1 MRCHKCQEQLEGLI
15 PDIRNSDWLK
25 LFYYLEHELHEEEI
39 TNATF
44 MDLTDALT
52 TLRPEEVKDGQ

>member
-1 MRCHKCQEQLEGLI
+1 MRCHKCQEQLEES
-15 PDIRNSDWLK
+15 DIRNSDWLK
-25 LFYYLEHELHEEEI
+25 LFYYFKHELHEEEI

-52 TLRPEEVKDGQ
+52 TLRPDEVKDGQ